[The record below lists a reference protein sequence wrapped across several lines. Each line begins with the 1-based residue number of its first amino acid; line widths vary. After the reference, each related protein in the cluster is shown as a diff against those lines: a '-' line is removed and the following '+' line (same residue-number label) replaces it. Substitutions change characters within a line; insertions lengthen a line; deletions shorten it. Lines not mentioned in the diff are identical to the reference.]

1 MARTKGSTN
10 KHTPRVSERALRVYT
25 FMRVYLTR
33 EGKPPALT
41 HVGNVLNIPQPNV
54 TRIVNMLIRK
64 GLSPYVPDYATLT
77 QAELVAIFE
86 ETPLTYEDVMVAYQ
100 QAKANNRYEKQGLTF
115 AQVEAEWDV
124 QAS

>member
-10 KHTPRVSERALRVYT
+10 KHTTRISERAFKVYA
-25 FMRVYLTR
+25 FMRTYLTR
-33 EGKPPALT
+33 EGRPPPLTKVAKALNYPLS
-41 HVGNVLNIPQPNV
+41 NVS
-54 TRIVNMLIRK
+54 RIVDSLISK

-77 QAELVAIFE
+77 QGELVAIFE
-86 ETPLTYEDVMVAYQ
+86 ETQLAYEDVMQAYQ

-124 QAS
+124 HTN

>member
-1 MARTKGSTN
+1 MARTKGSVN

-25 FMRVYLTR
+25 FMRTYLTR

-54 TRIVNMLIRK
+54 TRLVDMLIRK

-86 ETPLTYEDVMVAYQ
+86 ETPLTYEEVMQAYQ
-100 QAKANNRYEKQGLTF
+100 QARANNRYEKQGLTF

-124 QAS
+124 HTN